1 MRITLVV
8 PGLLSLPTDALA
20 RDPALSRMAA
30 LASPSRERDVE
41 SAVLADI
48 PLDAA
53 SAPLAALGA
62 GVDVGARWVAR
73 ADPVSLVV
81 GRDDARIDD
90 IVLDL
95 ADRER
100 EMLLALLDAHFADDG
115 VWFAAPRAD
124 AWFALTDAPQ
134 SVSGVSAEIALG
146 VSLRELL
153 PFGADAG
160 RWRRFVTETQM
171 LLHEHPL
178 AARTR
183 PVTSLWISGGGVLP
197 ARRGAPNLRAYAT
210 AGRDG
215 DLLRGVASVLGGE
228 ALAVPA
234 TLREGFDV
242 SKSEGLTIVALARVA
257 QARELAS
264 LGVDFVVPALDALE
278 GSRIDSLKL
287 IASGNGGAASWTARR
302 GSWLE
307 RWRRRRSAFV
317 VPPSDR
323 ASADRP
329 R

>member
-20 RDPALSRMAA
+20 RDAALSRMAA
-30 LASPSRERDVE
+30 LASPSRERDLE
-41 SAVLADI
+41 SAILADI

-53 SAPLAALGA
+53 PAPLAALGA

-90 IVLDL
+90 VVHDL

-100 EMLLALLDAHFADDG
+100 EVLLELLDAHFAADG
-115 VWFAAPRAD
+115 IFIAAPRAD
-124 AWFALTDAPQ
+124 AWFALTDASQ

-146 VSLRELL
+146 ASLRELL
-153 PFGADAG
+153 PSGADAG
-160 RWRRFVTETQM
+160 RWRRFVTESQM

-197 ARRGAPNLRAYAT
+197 ARRSAPDLRAYAP

-215 DLLRGVASVLGGE
+215 DLLRGIARVLGGE
-228 ALAVPA
+228 ARAVPA

-242 SKSEGLTIVALARVA
+242 SHGEDLTIALARIA
-257 QARELAS
+257 QPRELAS
-264 LGVDFVVPALDALE
+264 FRVDFLAPALDALE
-278 GSRIDSLKL
+278 RSRIDSLKL
-287 IASGNGGAASWTARR
+287 IASGSAGAASWTARR

-307 RWRRRRSAFV
+307 RWTRRRTAFV

-323 ASADRP
+323 SSADRL